1 MGSALSGETKNE
13 SAGNRR
19 FPGGPNLI
27 WGEALLQRFSSSA
40 GSFLCLFVQRLM
52 DPLQRLLQFLA
63 DQRKIDADKLPIGI
77 SEG

>member
-19 FPGGPNLI
+19 FRGGPNLI

-63 DQRKIDADKLPIGI
+63 DQRKIDADKLP
-77 SEG
+77 